1 MIITM
6 RARLLE
12 SWMVLGSLVE
22 AGSQL
27 NQLESHIEVI
37 AETEG
42 TTEIVVIAE
51 IVEIVEIEAMTE
63 AEDLNAE
70 VQAPATHVSTV
81 KRVVIGKES
90 VEFEKVHIQ

>member
-1 MIITM
+1 
-6 RARLLE
+6 
-12 SWMVLGSLVE
+12 MVLGSLVE

-42 TTEIVVIAE
+42 TTEIVVIAEIVE

-90 VEFEKVHIQ
+90 VEFEKVHI

>member
-51 IVEIVEIEAMTE
+51 IVEIEAMTE

-90 VEFEKVHIQ
+90 VEFEKVHI

>member
-1 MIITM
+1 
-6 RARLLE
+6 
-12 SWMVLGSLVE
+12 
-22 AGSQL
+22 L

-90 VEFEKVHIQ
+90 VEFEKVHI

>member
-42 TTEIVVIAE
+42 TTEIAVIA
-51 IVEIVEIEAMTE
+51 EIVEIEAMTE

-70 VQAPATHVSTV
+70 VQFPATHVSTV

-90 VEFEKVHIQ
+90 VEFEKVHI

>member
-1 MIITM
+1 M
-6 RARLLE
+6 
-12 SWMVLGSLVE
+12 
-22 AGSQL
+22 

-90 VEFEKVHIQ
+90 VEFEKVHI

>member
-1 MIITM
+1 
-6 RARLLE
+6 
-12 SWMVLGSLVE
+12 MVLGSLVE

-90 VEFEKVHIQ
+90 VEFEKVHI

>member
-42 TTEIVVIAE
+42 TTEIAVIA
-51 IVEIVEIEAMTE
+51 EIVEIEAMTE

-90 VEFEKVHIQ
+90 VEFEKVHI

>member
-12 SWMVLGSLVE
+12 SWMVLGSLVK

-27 NQLESHIEVI
+27 NKLESHIEVI

-42 TTEIVVIAE
+42 TTEIAVIA
-51 IVEIVEIEAMTE
+51 EIVEIEAMTE

-90 VEFEKVHIQ
+90 VEFEKVHI

>member
-1 MIITM
+1 M
-6 RARLLE
+6 
-12 SWMVLGSLVE
+12 
-22 AGSQL
+22 

-42 TTEIVVIAE
+42 TTEIVVIVE

-90 VEFEKVHIQ
+90 VEFEKVHI

>member
-90 VEFEKVHIQ
+90 VEFEKVHI

>member
-1 MIITM
+1 M
-6 RARLLE
+6 
-12 SWMVLGSLVE
+12 
-22 AGSQL
+22 

-51 IVEIVEIEAMTE
+51 IVEIVEIEAMRE

-90 VEFEKVHIQ
+90 VEFEKVHI

>member
-12 SWMVLGSLVE
+12 SWMVLGSLVK

-42 TTEIVVIAE
+42 TTEIAVIA
-51 IVEIVEIEAMTE
+51 EIVEIEAMTE

-90 VEFEKVHIQ
+90 VEFEKVHI

>member
-12 SWMVLGSLVE
+12 SWMVQGSLVE

-42 TTEIVVIAE
+42 TTEIVVIA
-51 IVEIVEIEAMTE
+51 EIVEIEAMTE

-90 VEFEKVHIQ
+90 VEFEKVHI

>member
-1 MIITM
+1 
-6 RARLLE
+6 
-12 SWMVLGSLVE
+12 MVLGSLVE

-42 TTEIVVIAE
+42 TTEIVVIA
-51 IVEIVEIEAMTE
+51 EIEAMTE

-90 VEFEKVHIQ
+90 VEFEKVHI

>member
-51 IVEIVEIEAMTE
+51 IEAMTE

-90 VEFEKVHIQ
+90 VEFEKVHI